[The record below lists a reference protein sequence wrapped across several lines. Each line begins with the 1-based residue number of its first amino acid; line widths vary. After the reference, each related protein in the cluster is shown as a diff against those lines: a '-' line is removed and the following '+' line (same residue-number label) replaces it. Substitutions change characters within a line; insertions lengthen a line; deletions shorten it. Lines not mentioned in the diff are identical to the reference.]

1 MSNTP
6 LAIFQPTQEAHENAA
21 NIAVLPIYVA
31 QPALPP
37 LQECILQ
44 TPSECLAHP
53 HSASEKVWA

>member
-6 LAIFQPTQEAHENAA
+6 LAIVQPTQEAHENAA

-44 TPSECLAHP
+44 TSSDCLAQP
-53 HSASEKVWA
+53 RSARGKVCA